1 MSSEPQSPPETDA
14 DEPMSCTRC
23 GAEVTEDDLE
33 QGRAVSRDDRLLCP
47 DCLEYLRQRRREKQ
61 KPPAEGEPIADT
73 AGLDRLATEI
83 HNLVRL
89 LGSEKFSIWNILG
102 GIAQAGAL
110 FAIVLAALD
119 PANDTKLLWALLV
132 QVMALSFF
140 TAARK

>member
-1 MSSEPQSPPETDA
+1 MASEPQSPPETDA
-14 DEPMSCTRC
+14 GDPMSCSRC
-23 GAEVTEDDLE
+23 GAEVTGDDIE
-33 QGRAVSRDDRLLCP
+33 QGRAVCRDDRLLCP
-47 DCLEYLRQRRREKQ
+47 DCLEYLRQRRRERQ
-61 KPPAEGEPIADT
+61 KPSTAGEPVADT

-119 PANDTKLLWALLV
+119 PANDIKLLWALLV